1 MCWFFTNVVII
12 ISHEAYVRSQLIKEC
27 DETKHL
33 GILRSVN
40 CSFLPLV
47 LDRCKAARSAFY
59 SLFPV
64 APRAG
69 GIHPITSFRL
79 YSAICLPILLYGCE
93 LWNLSQSHLL
103 LLERV
108 HRKILRSFQGL
119 PVRCPVAAVLGLLG
133 ARSVVSLISQRQL
146 CFALSFSFLDPD
158 ALPRRVFALRLNSHG
173 SGSVLSVWSSLLAR
187 YFLPSL
193 SHIFVSPVSQSSWRR
208 FIRSLLAS
216 YHHLD
221 IVDGCSHLL
230 LGRCTFSIGCVAP
243 HWRVTLSNV
252 AAARASLFRI
262 QLLVGCGG
270 LAVDSARFRGAVSS
284 ACPLCGSPREDAYHF
299 AVVCPLLADIR
310 VSFLSSLPPSI
321 ASNSAFFFDVL
332 MGIRWISD
340 SSLQLSLIHFLCSLR
355 RRRSFLLS

>member
-1 MCWFFTNVVII
+1 MGV
-12 ISHEAYVRSQLIKEC
+12 SS
-27 DETKHL
+27 
-33 GILRSVN
+33 GI
-40 CSFLPLV
+40 F
-47 LDRCKAARSAFY
+47 
-59 SLFPV
+59 
-64 APRAG
+64 PRATYCFSSVYTVKYCV
-69 GIHPITSFRL
+69 PSR
-79 YSAICLPILLYGCE
+79 ACLFDA
-93 LWNLSQSHLL
+93 LL
-103 LLERV
+103 LL
-108 HRKILRSFQGL
+108 FWACWGL
-119 PVRCPVAAVLGLLG
+119 VLLP
-133 ARSVVSLISQRQL
+133 VSLISQRQL
-146 CFALSFSFLDPD
+146 CFAFSFSPLDPD

-230 LGRCTFSIGCVAP
+230 LGRCAFSIGCVAP

-284 ACPLCGSPREDAYHF
+284 ACPLCGSPKEDAYHF

-310 VSFLSSLPPSI
+310 ISFLSSLPPSI
-321 ASNSAFFFDVL
+321 GSNSAFFSMF
-332 MGIRWISD
+332 
-340 SSLQLSLIHFLCSLR
+340 
-355 RRRSFLLS
+355 